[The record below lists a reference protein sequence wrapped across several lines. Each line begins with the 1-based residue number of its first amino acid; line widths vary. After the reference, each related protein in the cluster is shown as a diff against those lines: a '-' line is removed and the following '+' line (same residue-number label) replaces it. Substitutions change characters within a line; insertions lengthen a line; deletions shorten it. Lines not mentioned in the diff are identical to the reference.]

1 MERTEEILDLSK
13 LESDRLHIE
22 VLRLKHDLLRS
33 LDKPVE
39 RSELERIRQYEDESA
54 TLAISV
60 AREQVQVTMA
70 DAKHNIFAL
79 GVTLLSIAI
88 TLSGMAT
95 VVDRPLLWH
104 VGIVFGVAGSGLV
117 ARGIVRYL

>member
-1 MERTEEILDLSK
+1 M
-13 LESDRLHIE
+13 
-22 VLRLKHDLLRS
+22 
-33 LDKPVE
+33 
-39 RSELERIRQYEDESA
+39 RQHEDESA

-88 TLSGMAT
+88 TLSGMAI

-104 VGIVFGVAGSGLV
+104 VGIVLGVAGSGLV

>member
-1 MERTEEILDLSK
+1 
-13 LESDRLHIE
+13 
-22 VLRLKHDLLRS
+22 
-33 LDKPVE
+33 
-39 RSELERIRQYEDESA
+39 
-54 TLAISV
+54 
-60 AREQVQVTMA
+60 MA

-88 TLSGMAT
+88 TLSGMAI

-104 VGIVFGVAGSGLV
+104 VGIVLGVAGSGLV

>member
-1 MERTEEILDLSK
+1 M
-13 LESDRLHIE
+13 
-22 VLRLKHDLLRS
+22 KHDLLRS

-39 RSELERIRQYEDESA
+39 RSELERIRQYEDESD
-54 TLAISV
+54 TLASSV

-70 DAKHNIFAL
+70 DAKHNFFGL

-88 TLSGMAT
+88 TLIGMAI

-104 VGIVFGVAGSGLV
+104 LGIVFGVAGSGLI
-117 ARGIVRYL
+117 AWGLVRYL

>member
-1 MERTEEILDLSK
+1 M
-13 LESDRLHIE
+13 
-22 VLRLKHDLLRS
+22 KHDLLRS

-60 AREQVQVTMA
+60 ACEQVQVTMA
-70 DAKHNIFAL
+70 DVKHNIFAL

-88 TLSGMAT
+88 TLSGMAI

-104 VGIVFGVAGSGLV
+104 VGIVFGVAGNGLI
-117 ARGIVRYL
+117 AWEIVRYL